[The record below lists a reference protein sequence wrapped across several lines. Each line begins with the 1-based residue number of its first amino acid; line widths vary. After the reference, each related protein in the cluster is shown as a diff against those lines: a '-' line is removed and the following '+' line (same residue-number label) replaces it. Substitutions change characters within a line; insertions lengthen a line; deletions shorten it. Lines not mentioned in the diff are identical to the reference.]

1 MALTGKKKFSN
12 KHKYLH
18 FTILCKKVS
27 NYHNTFGGFA
37 WNEQRGSFSW
47 DVTRPETGEQ
57 TFQRNCPHCG
67 AELAIGVESSG
78 IISSQTKRSRKVG
91 KALLILSVAFAIA
104 LIGSFFFNEDIRL
117 LGIIISGIAL
127 FSSLSFAGAM
137 FVSPPGFAAKGELKP
152 FGHDPAGSC
161 SGHYIQT
168 LESEA

>member
-1 MALTGKKKFSN
+1 MTGKKKFNN

-18 FTILCKKVS
+18 FTILCKRVS
-27 NYHNTFGGFA
+27 NYHSTFGGFA

-47 DVTRPETGEQ
+47 DITRPEIGEQ

-78 IISSQTKRSRKVG
+78 VISSQTKRNRKVG
-91 KALLILSVAFAIA
+91 KALLIPSVAFAIA
-104 LIGSFFFNEDIRL
+104 LIASFFFNEDIRIA
-117 LGIIISGIAL
+117 GIVFSGIAL
-127 FSSLSFAGAM
+127 FCSLAFAAAM
-137 FVSPPGFAAKGELKP
+137 FDSPPGFAAKGELRP
-152 FGHDPAGSC
+152 FGQDPAGSG